1 MTEKIIISGEGGQ
14 GVMLLGK
21 ILAQLGLEENKN
33 VSWFPSY
40 GAEVRG
46 GTAFCMVT
54 ISDEEISSPYVDFA
68 DTIIVMNEQSFRR
81 FKDRIEDKGL
91 FIINSSLLK
100 EEIQKKNL
108 EILEIPLTQ
117 IASSVG
123 DTKCANMVALG
134 AYLKEKR
141 FFSLKNVMEKLRK
154 VFKDKGALKLNVRA
168 IREGMKLAVSR

>member
-54 ISDEEISSPYVDFA
+54 ISDDEISSPYVDSA

-91 FIINSSLLK
+91 FIINSSLARGEFGEK
-100 EEIQKKNL
+100 DPR
-108 EILEIPLTQ
+108 ILRIPLTQ
-117 IASSVG
+117 IASSIG
-123 DTKCANMVALG
+123 DIRYANMVALG

-154 VFKDKGALKLNVRA
+154 VFKDKRTLKLNERA
-168 IREGMKLAVSR
+168 VREGMKLAVSR

>member
-141 FFSLKNVMEKLRK
+141 FFSLKNVVEKLRK
-154 VFKDKGALKLNVRA
+154 VFEDKGTLKLNVRA